1 MLQYE
6 QVLNYS
12 LKNIPQKIKPP
23 ILQKNLSK
31 EINWN

>member
-23 ILQKNLSK
+23 ILQKICLK
-31 EINWN
+31 K